1 MIKALT
7 NASVLETYSQNVHVL
22 VLKIV
27 RKENVLLKTD
37 RTFAYAMMAQEI
49 ILGVKDHVLTRSVAM
64 VNALIR
70 MELQNVYV
78 WMAQTTIRTVIQYVI
93 YWIVLLMMDTVSN
106 LIMVCMDVLATIN
119 ITIIQSVRISLVN
132 VVIMLCVF
140 TQVRNYLPY
149 LKHD

>member
-49 ILGVKDHVLTRSVAM
+49 ILGVKDHVLTIA
-64 VNALIR
+64 I
-70 MELQNVYV
+70 EC
-78 WMAQTTIRTVIQYVI
+78 T
-93 YWIVLLMMDTVSN
+93 
-106 LIMVCMDVLATIN
+106 
-119 ITIIQSVRISLVN
+119 
-132 VVIMLCVF
+132 
-140 TQVRNYLPY
+140 
-149 LKHD
+149 